1 MTCKRKSCK
10 CQRLDH
16 SRLRKEQMRKPEAF
30 AVYPGYWISFLL
42 PRPFF
47 VLQHFS
53 FGQSLIS
60 AQLES
65 FLFLPFWP
73 LPLPICPAIQQP
85 LSKKSS
91 RSKDRKKLGETYYGF
106 KNPEHT
112 RRGFLSH
119 LPGAFDRIPDSR
131 LWSQLL
137 SSLHHYEHQG
147 GRDQPRRGKQL
158 SCVRRQILTWKPMA

>member
-1 MTCKRKSCK
+1 MSNVGSFQAQKRANA
-10 CQRLDH
+10 
-16 SRLRKEQMRKPEAF
+16 EAR
-30 AVYPGYWISFLL
+30 GIRSL
-42 PRPFF
+42 PRLLNFISAPPPFF
-47 VLQHFS
+47 CPSTFQ
-53 FGQSLIS
+53 
-60 AQLES
+60 
-65 FLFLPFWP
+65 FWP
-73 LPLPICPAIQQP
+73 ILNICPIRILFIPAILTSSLPICPAIQQP

-91 RSKDRKKLGETYYGF
+91 GSKDRKKLGETYYGF

-147 GRDQPRRGKQL
+147 GRHQPRRGKQL